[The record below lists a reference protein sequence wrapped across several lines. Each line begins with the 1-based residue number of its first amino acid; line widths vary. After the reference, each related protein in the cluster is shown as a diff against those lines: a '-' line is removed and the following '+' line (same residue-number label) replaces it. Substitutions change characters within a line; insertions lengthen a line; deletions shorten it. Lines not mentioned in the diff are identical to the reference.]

1 MWKNLIDSN
10 LVKRNFQKIYSRK
23 KTIFSYHLSNFQRFQ
38 IVFGSFCKVKLQGF
52 HFI

>member
-23 KTIFSYHLSNFQRFQ
+23 KRFLVIISQ
-38 IVFGSFCKVKLQGF
+38 TFRDSKLCLDPFVK
-52 HFI
+52 